1 MLYLT
6 ISALSQETP
15 VAYNPFVPVNLDDLD
30 NMSEIPV
37 VEGSYHYYTIVGD
50 PNYTDLSTFVWY
62 VENGTMGV
70 YDAASDTWTPA
81 TVTTSIG
88 NGASIDLLGITDA
101 TTTNYSGIWVR
112 WNDETAGN
120 YGYIAAYERSS
131 NNCIVDQQISGWR
144 HLILVPP
151 EVWLLAD
158 AREECADQQYSVTA
172 RFNQLN
178 TISFPY
184 TLSYSYPLDDGT
196 IVSLDTIFEA
206 SALDADNQLYF
217 DVMVFEL
224 DNTVD
229 EVYTFTL
236 DEFRDTYGSYGK
248 IAPLGST
255 NDQYSE
261 MEITTLHLPQTGVMI
276 MN

>member
-1 MLYLT
+1 
-6 ISALSQETP
+6 
-15 VAYNPFVPVNLDDLD
+15 
-30 NMSEIPV
+30 
-37 VEGSYHYYTIVGD
+37 
-50 PNYTDLSTFVWY
+50 
-62 VENGTMGV
+62 
-70 YDAASDTWTPA
+70 
-81 TVTTSIG
+81 
-88 NGASIDLLGITDA
+88 
-101 TTTNYSGIWVR
+101 
-112 WNDETAGN
+112 
-120 YGYIAAYERSS
+120 
-131 NNCIVDQQISGWR
+131 
-144 HLILVPP
+144 
-151 EVWLLAD
+151 
-158 AREECADQQYSVTA
+158 
-172 RFNQLN
+172 
-178 TISFPY
+178 
-184 TLSYSYPLDDGT
+184 LSYSYPLDDGT